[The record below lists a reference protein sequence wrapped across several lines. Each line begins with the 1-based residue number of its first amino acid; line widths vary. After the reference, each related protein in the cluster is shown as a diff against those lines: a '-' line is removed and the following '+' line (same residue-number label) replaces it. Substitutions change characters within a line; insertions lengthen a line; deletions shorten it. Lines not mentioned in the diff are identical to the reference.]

1 MEFVGARGEEH
12 ADSFEDAGGEMP
24 EAG

>member
-12 ADSFEDAGGEMP
+12 ADLFEDAGGEMP